1 MNETTKLVV
10 VGVVGV
16 LVGVVSTIGYAKYA
30 YNKAIKAEVKG
41 GNND

>member
-16 LVGVVSTIGYAKYA
+16 VIGVVSTIGYAKYA
-30 YNKAIKAEVKG
+30 YNKQTKG
-41 GNND
+41 GNNGK